1 MRIRRKMHMSADRGL
16 IEVSMLQWDDEASQE
31 EFRRDLAKQG
41 RKVIEVHRVATRPIY
56 LVVTTEDNAQ

>member
-16 IEVSMLQWDDEASQE
+16 IEVPMLQWDDEASQE